1 VKSKFHSKKKNLRLD
16 VNHDINFSLIGI
28 SSHENDYRLVWAINN
43 SLKIQYIRTDN
54 LVVHYP
60 KLKIDAEFSRFAY
73 VDEER
78 IMTYYLISNRC
89 PDGILFPEIK
99 NIDFLMQVVGE
110 LNSKSIDALLKSL
123 RKIDIISAAYFIKP
137 EMIKNIHRITPF

>member
-1 VKSKFHSKKKNLRLD
+1 MKSKFPLKRKNLKL
-16 VNHDINFSLIGI
+16 DINHEINYTLIGI

-43 SLKIQYIRTDN
+43 GLKINYIRTDN
-54 LVVHYP
+54 LLVHYP
-60 KLKIDAEFSRFAY
+60 KLKIDAAFSKFTY

-78 IMTYYLISNRC
+78 FLTYYLISNRC

-110 LNSKSIDALLKSL
+110 LDKKSIEALLKSL
-123 RKIDIISAAYFIKP
+123 RKIEIISAAYIIKP
-137 EMIKNIHRITPF
+137 GLIKHIHRISPF